1 MGWMID
7 AEEHES
13 AAQSPWRR
21 DAQLVAACRAGNKE
35 AYAQLIEHHYR
46 SVFAFCLGQMGN
58 IQDAQDAAQ
67 EVVLRGFA
75 NIGKLRLDSGVR
87 PWLMKIARNFCVDH
101 MRKNRRVRKAIVE
114 RQIPE
119 AVQEDQPE
127 VLAGQLERAIQEL
140 PREIRLPL
148 ILYYFDGEDVAG
160 VAEKLG
166 ISRTSVYRKLS
177 QAARE
182 LHGLL
187 TRPGGVP

>member
-1 MGWMID
+1 MID
-7 AEEHES
+7 AGEDRS
-13 AAQSPWRR
+13 AAQSPWQR
-21 DAQLVAACRAGNKE
+21 DAQLVAACRAGSKE

-46 SVFAFCLGQMGN
+46 SVFAFCLGQTGN
-58 IQDAQDAAQ
+58 VHDAQDAAQ

-75 NIGKLRLDSGVR
+75 NIGKLRLDSGVG
-87 PWLMKIARNFCVDH
+87 PWLMTIARNFCVDRR
-101 MRKNRRVRKAIVE
+101 RKDKRVRKAIAE
-114 RQIPE
+114 REVPE
-119 AVQEDQPE
+119 AVQEHQPE
-127 VLAGQLERAIQEL
+127 VLAGQLERVIQEL

-148 ILYYFDGEDVAG
+148 ILYYFDGEDAAS